1 MGSWYLFGLFTVV
14 KKGNI
19 IMCGIA
25 GLIHKGKS
33 VNIGSELQSMLQALK
48 HRGPDSTGYALYAD
62 NDGQNFIMRFKVGEN
77 VGEGSN
83 AVNEETSVYD
93 ERKKIVDKNLSD
105 LGATIVKEE
114 RLTPYSFRY
123 EIKYDK
129 DLMEFSK
136 KIESAEMTEIL
147 SIGKSL
153 ELIKDIGDAKEVCD
167 RYNLDKITG
176 THGIG
181 HARMATESGVDIKSA
196 HPFWGYPFSDVSVV
210 HNGQLT
216 NYWNNRRALENKGMR
231 FMSEC
236 DSELIA
242 VYLAEKMRNDA
253 TLEEGMKDSLKGL
266 DGVFTYFVATKDS
279 LGMAKDTMAAK
290 PLVLYES
297 DNLVAMG
304 SEEIAIRSI
313 LPQEIDT
320 YDPFDGEVKVWQI

>member
-1 MGSWYLFGLFTVV
+1 
-14 KKGNI
+14 
-19 IMCGIA
+19 MCGIA
-25 GLIHKGKS
+25 GLIHRGKS
-33 VNIGSELQSMLQALK
+33 SNVGNELQAMLQALK

-62 NDGQNFIMRFKVGEN
+62 NDGENFIMRFKVGEN
-77 VGEGSN
+77 VGEGSSSI
-83 AVNEETSVYD
+83 NEDESVYD
-93 ERKKIVDKNLSD
+93 KRKELVDDMLKNL
-105 LGATIVKEE
+105 GAKVLKEE
-114 RLTPYSFRY
+114 KLTPYSYRY
-123 EIKYDK
+123 EMNYDD
-129 DLMEFSK
+129 DLMDFSK
-136 KIESAEMTEIL
+136 KIESIESVEIL

-153 ELIKDIGDAKEVCD
+153 ELIKDLGDAKVVLD
-167 RYNLDKITG
+167 RYDLGKVTG
-176 THGIG
+176 THAIG

-216 NYWNNRRALENKGMR
+216 NYWNNRRVLENKGMR

-242 VYLAEKMRNDA
+242 VYLAEKMRNGA
-253 TLEEGMKDSLKGL
+253 TLDEGMKDSLSGL

-297 DNLVAMG
+297 EDLVAMG

-313 LPQEIDT
+313 LPHEIDT

>member
-1 MGSWYLFGLFTVV
+1 
-14 KKGNI
+14 
-19 IMCGIA
+19 MCGIA
-25 GLIHKGKS
+25 GLIHRGKTS
-33 VNIGSELQSMLQALK
+33 NVGGELQSMLQALK
-48 HRGPDSTGYALYAD
+48 HRGPDSTGYALYAN
-62 NDGQNFIMRFKVGEN
+62 NDGQNFILRFKVGEN
-77 VGEGSN
+77 VGEGSTS
-83 AVNEETSVYD
+83 VNEDESVYN
-93 ERKKIVDKNLSD
+93 ERKKIVDKKLLELD
-105 LGATIVKEE
+105 AKIIKEE
-114 RLTPYSFRY
+114 KLTPYSYRY
-123 EIKYDK
+123 EIKFDK

-136 KIESAEMTEIL
+136 AIESIQGVEIL

-153 ELIKDIGDAKEVCD
+153 ELIKDLGDATAVSE
-167 RYNLDKITG
+167 RYGLNKMHG

-196 HPFWGYPFSDVSVV
+196 HPFWGYPFADVSVV

-216 NYWNNRRALENKGMR
+216 NYWNNRRMLENKGMR

-242 VYLAEKMRNDA
+242 VFLAEKMRNGA
-253 TLEEGMKDSLKGL
+253 TLEEGMKESLTGL

-320 YDPFDGEVKVWQI
+320 YDPFDGEVKVWQT

>member
-1 MGSWYLFGLFTVV
+1 
-14 KKGNI
+14 
-19 IMCGIA
+19 MCGIA

-48 HRGPDSTGYALYAD
+48 HRGPDSTGYALYAE
-62 NDGQNFIMRFKVGEN
+62 NDGQNFILRFKVGEN
-77 VGEGSN
+77 VAEGSSS
-83 AVNEETSVYD
+83 ANEDVSVYD
-93 ERKKIVDKNLSD
+93 VRKKLVDKKLSD
-105 LGATIVKEE
+105 LGVIIVKEE

-136 KIESAEMTEIL
+136 NIESVEMVEIL

-153 ELIKDIGDAKEVCD
+153 ELIKDLGDATAVSE
-167 RYNLDKITG
+167 RYGLSKIKG

-242 VYLAEKMRNDA
+242 VFLAEKMRNGA
-253 TLEEGMKDSLKGL
+253 TLEEGMKESLSGL

-297 DNLVAMG
+297 DDLVAMG

-313 LPQEIDT
+313 LPQEITT

>member
-1 MGSWYLFGLFTVV
+1 
-14 KKGNI
+14 
-19 IMCGIA
+19 MCGIA
-25 GLIHKGKS
+25 GLIHRGKS
-33 VNIGSELQSMLQALK
+33 SNVGNELQAMLQALK

-77 VGEGSN
+77 VGEGSSSI
-83 AVNEETSVYD
+83 NEDESVYD
-93 ERKKIVDKNLSD
+93 KRKELVDQMLKS
-105 LGATIVKEE
+105 LGAKVLKEE
-114 RLTPYSFRY
+114 KLTPYSYRY
-123 EIKYDK
+123 EMQYDE
-129 DLMEFSK
+129 DLMDFSK
-136 KIESAEMTEIL
+136 KIESIESVEIL

-153 ELIKDIGDAKEVCD
+153 ELIKDLGDAQEVLD
-167 RYNLDKITG
+167 RYDLGKVRG
-176 THGIG
+176 THAIG

-196 HPFWGYPFSDVSVV
+196 RPFWGYPFSDVSVV

-216 NYWNNRRALENKGMR
+216 NYWNNRRMLENKGMR

-242 VYLAEKMRNDA
+242 VYLAEKMRNGA
-253 TLEEGMKDSLKGL
+253 TLEEGMKDSLSGL

-297 DNLVAMG
+297 DDLVAMG

-313 LPQEIDT
+313 LPHEIDT